1 MTKNTPSRYLPM
13 FAMALI
19 GMLLL
24 AGCGAGKDASNGTNT
39 NGQTIFTG
47 EMTGCN
53 GDSMRLYQVQ
63 GPDAVP
69 VAAGAMTTADGK
81 TTFRIELKHPG
92 AGFYMLGPDPRQS
105 ATIVLDQPAEM
116 VLTGNCA
123 NAKGTF
129 NLSNAPTNDEYKAM
143 LERVIAHNQRVQQL
157 MQNLQI
163 FQQSDPGQ
171 VPRFQQEMQQANTTH
186 FAWLDSMQAKGGFIS
201 KVAFLYNFKPYM
213 SDPSHSKYGNELEYF
228 RQGFFEGV
236 DLQDPAIANTP
247 QVYEK
252 ARAYAQTL
260 GSRFPKDQAQQ
271 SMDALL
277 TKAEGTL
284 ASKSIL
290 RAYVDGLEQLKSEL
304 FVTYGNKYME
314 AYPSDPKSAGLQSK
328 IQAMQRLA
336 EGAEA
341 PDFTQPNPDGKNISL
356 SDFKGQVV
364 MLDFWASWCRPC
376 RMENPN
382 VVKAYNKYHKSGFEI
397 LGVSLDKTKDKWVQA
412 IAQDGLTW
420 PHVSDLGGWASKPA
434 GLYGVSSIPATFLL
448 DREGKIMA
456 RNLRGPALE
465 DKLKEIFGF

>member
-1 MTKNTPSRYLPM
+1 M
-13 FAMALI
+13 
-19 GMLLL
+19 
-24 AGCGAGKDASNGTNT
+24 AGCGAGKDASGSTNT
-39 NGQTIFTG
+39 NGQTIITG
-47 EMTGCN
+47 EMTACG
-53 GDSMRLYQVQ
+53 GDSMRLFQVQ
-63 GPDAVP
+63 GPDAIP
-69 VAAGAMTTADGK
+69 VAAAAMTNADGK
-81 TTFRIELKHPG
+81 STFRIELKHPG
-92 AGFYMLGPDPRQS
+92 PGFYMIGDDPRRS

-116 VLTGNCA
+116 GLTGQCA
-123 NAKGTF
+123 NPKNTF
-129 NLSNAPTNDEYKAM
+129 KLTNAATNDEYQA
-143 LERVIAHNQRVQQL
+143 LLNRVIAHNQRVQQL

-171 VPRFQQEMQQANTTH
+171 VPRFQQELQQANTSH
-186 FAWLDSMQAKGGFIS
+186 FAWLDSMEAKGGFIA
-201 KVAFLYNFKPYM
+201 KVADLYNFKPFM
-213 SDPSHSKYGNELEYF
+213 SDPSHSQYGNELEYF

-236 DLQDPAIANTP
+236 DLQDPAIARTP

-284 ASKSIL
+284 AAKSIL
-290 RAYVDGLEQLKSEL
+290 RAYVEGLEQLKSEL
-304 FVTYGNKYME
+304 FVTYGSKYME
-314 AYPSDPKSAGLQSK
+314 AYPQDPMAASLQGK

-341 PDFTQPNPDGKNISL
+341 PDFTEANPDGKNISL
-356 SDFKGQVV
+356 SDFRGQVV

-397 LGVSLDKTKDKWVQA
+397 LGISLDKTKDKWVAA

-420 PHVSDLGGWASKPA
+420 PHVSDLGGWGSKPA
-434 GLYGVSSIPATFLL
+434 ALYGVSSIPATFLL

-465 DKLKEIFGF
+465 SKLQEIFGF